1 MSAKQNQANGRER
14 ILDAT
19 VALLRMKGPNASGT
33 AEILARAHAPRGSF
47 YFHFPD
53 GKDQLIAESIDRH
66 SENTA
71 QAIKT
76 ALADRSVPISQ
87 RIEKLIINTAGAL
100 IDNDYQVGCA
110 VGATVLEASAT
121 SPSLRQATAAAF
133 TMWTSIIAAAL
144 AEEGIEPELSTALA
158 DTIIAGLEGAEMMA
172 RSLIDPAPLQHVAR
186 TLATVITAA
195 VDQRHA
201 T

>member
-1 MSAKQNQANGRER
+1 VPGNKDQPSSRER

-19 VALLRMKGPNASGT
+19 VELLRMKGPNASGT

-53 GKDQLIAESIDRH
+53 GKDQLIAEAIGRH

-71 QAIKT
+71 EAIQT

-87 RIEKLIINTAGAL
+87 RIERFIIDTAGAL
-100 IDNDYQVGCA
+100 INNDYQVGCA
-110 VGATVLEASAT
+110 VGATVLEASTT
-121 SPSLRQATAAAF
+121 SPSLRQETAAAF
-133 TMWTSIIAAAL
+133 KLWTSIIAAAF
-144 AEEGIEPELSTALA
+144 ADEGIEPELSTALA

-172 RSLIDPAPLQHVAR
+172 RSLIDPAPLEHVAR
-186 TLATVITAA
+186 TLATVTAA
-195 VDQRHA
+195 AVNQGQA